1 MKVRKVGIFTQLF
14 ILLAVLLLLGNGIL
28 GVFIYNRSKDTLFDQ
43 IQINAE
49 NIASCAAMNVPGDV
63 LDTIEI
69 GQEDSEAYATVLKE
83 LGLFRD
89 GTELEYIYTLRYLGD
104 EQFIFLVDADP
115 EEPAAIG
122 DECEATVAMM
132 QTVNEQVTTSD
143 EDPFTDE
150 WGTHISAYSPIMNGS
165 EMVGMIGV
173 DISATWITE
182 QMAILRNLVIAIVV
196 VTYILS
202 LVILGLLMAKFKKNM
217 TKLNDKVLELASGSG
232 DLTKEIDIR
241 TGDELEVIAGNMNTF
256 ISQVRSLV
264 QDVARATGEI
274 LSTGEALSATVNEN
288 VRVMAQMNEEMN
300 GISTNMEESSA
311 SSGRLSQNLSES
323 AENINMFAD
332 NVNEIRRMVQ
342 QANENA
348 QRSCAAAKENR
359 ENTLEAIRNL
369 QARMQQTNE
378 DAQQIEKVKQIAE
391 EISEIASETSM
402 LSLNAQIEAAR
413 AGEQG
418 RGFAVVATQV
428 GQLSNDIDRAVAEIN
443 DINVQV
449 LSAVAALT
457 EVAEEMIRFVSEDI
471 VKDYDAFAELGEE
484 YGNTTQAI
492 REQVAQIGEQSTQIS
507 NNIAEINES
516 VQGITST
523 VMMTAESAGEI
534 ARSTNEISASLEN
547 LNATSQRNTQSSA
560 ALNSQ
565 VNKYTF

>member
-14 ILLAVLLLLGNGIL
+14 IWLAVLLLLGNGIL
-28 GVFIYNRSKDTLFDQ
+28 GVFIYNRSKNTLFDQ

-49 NIASCAAMNVPGDV
+49 NIASCAAMNVDGAL
-63 LDTIEI
+63 LDEVEI
-69 GQEDSEAYATVLKE
+69 GDEESPEYKAILEE

-104 EQFIFLVDADP
+104 EQFIFLVDADL

-132 QTVNEQVTTSD
+132 KTVNEQITTSD
-143 EDPFTDE
+143 DDPFTDE

-165 EMVGMIGV
+165 EMSGMIGV
-173 DISATWITE
+173 DISANWITE
-182 QMAILRNLVIAIVV
+182 QMAILRNLVIAIGV

-202 LVILGLLMAKFKKNM
+202 LVILGLLMVKFRKSM
-217 TKLNDKVLELASGSG
+217 IKLNDKVLELASGSG

-274 LSTGEALSATVNEN
+274 LSTGEALSATVSDN

-300 GISTNMEESSA
+300 GISANMEESSA
-311 SSGRLSQNLSES
+311 SSSRLSQNLSES

-369 QARMQQTNE
+369 QTRMQQTNE

-471 VKDYDAFAELGEE
+471 VKDYDAFADLGEE

-492 REQVAQIGEQSTQIS
+492 REQVVQIGEQSTQIS

-523 VMMTAESAGEI
+523 VMLTAESAGEI

-547 LNATSQRNTQSSA
+547 LNTTSRRNTESSA

>member
-1 MKVRKVGIFTQLF
+1 MKVRKISIFNQLF
-14 ILLAVLLLLGNGIL
+14 IWLAILLLVGNSIL
-28 GVFIYNRSKDTLFDQ
+28 GVAIYSKANDALFDQ

-49 NIASCAAMNVPGDV
+49 NIASCAAMNVDGAL
-63 LDTIEI
+63 LDAVEI
-69 GQEDSEAYATVLKE
+69 GDEESPEYKAILEE

-132 QTVNEQVTTSD
+132 KTVNEKITTSD
-143 EDPFTDE
+143 DEPFTDE
-150 WGTHISAYSPIMNGS
+150 WGTHISAYSPIMDGS
-165 EMVGMIGV
+165 EMSGMIGV
-173 DISATWITE
+173 DISANWITE
-182 QMAILRNLVIAIVV
+182 QMAALRNLVIIIAI
-196 VTYILS
+196 VTYIVS
-202 LVILGLLMAKFKKNM
+202 LFILGLLMNKFKKSM
-217 TKLNDKVLELASGSG
+217 GKLNDKVKELASGSG

-274 LSTGEALSATVNEN
+274 LSTGEALSATVSDN

-300 GISTNMEESSA
+300 GISANMEESSA
-311 SSGRLSQNLSES
+311 SSSRLSQNLSES

-332 NVNEIRRMVQ
+332 NVNEIRQMVQ

-359 ENTLEAIRNL
+359 DMAMQAIREL
-369 QARMQQTNE
+369 QNRMERTSA

-471 VKDYDAFAELGEE
+471 VKDYDAFADLGEE

-492 REQVAQIGEQSTQIS
+492 REQVVQIGEQSTQIS

-523 VMMTAESAGEI
+523 VMLTAESAGEI

-547 LNATSQRNTQSSA
+547 LNTTSRRNTESSA

>member
-182 QMAILRNLVIAIVV
+182 QMAILRNLVIAIGV

>member
-28 GVFIYNRSKDTLFDQ
+28 GVFIYNKSKDTLFDQ
-43 IQINAE
+43 IQINAQ
-49 NIASCAAMNVPGDV
+49 NIASCAAMNVDGAL
-63 LDTIEI
+63 LDKVEI
-69 GQEDSEAYATVLKE
+69 GGEQSAEYKAVLEE

-122 DECEATVAMM
+122 DECEATEAMM
-132 QTVNEQVTTSD
+132 QTVNEQITTSD
-143 EDPFTDE
+143 EEPFTDE

-165 EMVGMIGV
+165 EMAGMIGV
-173 DISATWITE
+173 DISANWITE
-182 QMAILRNLVIAIVV
+182 QMAILRNLVIGIGV

-202 LVILGLLMAKFKKNM
+202 LVILGLLMAKFKKSM
-217 TKLNDKVLELASGSG
+217 SKLNDKVLDLASGSG

-264 QDVARATGEI
+264 QDVARSTGEI
-274 LSTGEALSATVNEN
+274 LSTGEALSATVSEN
-288 VRVMAQMNEEMN
+288 VRVMAQMNDEMV
-300 GISTNMEESSA
+300 GISANMEQSSA
-311 SSGRLSQNLSES
+311 SSNQLSQNLSES

-332 NVNEIRRMVQ
+332 NVNEIRKMVQ

-369 QARMQQTNE
+369 QIRMQQTHE

-428 GQLSNDIDRAVAEIN
+428 GQLSNDIDRAVTEIN
-443 DINVQV
+443 EINVQV

-471 VKDYDAFAELGEE
+471 VKDYDAFADLGEE

-492 REQVAQIGEQSTQIS
+492 REQMAEIGDQSTLIS
-507 NNIAEINES
+507 QNIAEINES
-516 VQGITST
+516 VQGITNT

-547 LNATSQRNTQSSA
+547 LNVTSQRNTQSSET
-560 ALNSQ
+560 LNAQ

>member
-28 GVFIYNRSKDTLFDQ
+28 GVFIYNRSKDALFDQ
-43 IQINAE
+43 IQINAQ
-49 NIASCAAMNVPGDV
+49 NIASSAAMNVQGDV
-63 LDTIEI
+63 LDTIEV
-69 GQEDSEAYATVLKE
+69 GQEDSEAYAVVLEE

-89 GTELEYIYTLRYLGD
+89 STELEYIYTLRYLGD
-104 EQFIFLVDADP
+104 EKFIFLVDADP

-122 DECEATVAMM
+122 DECEATEAMM
-132 QTVNEQVTTSD
+132 QTVNEQITTSD

-150 WGTHISAYSPIMNGS
+150 WGTHISAYSPIMNAS
-165 EMVGMIGV
+165 EMVGMVGV
-173 DISATWITE
+173 DISANWITE
-182 QMAILRNLVIAIVV
+182 QMAILRNLVIAIGV

-202 LVILGLLMAKFKKNM
+202 LVILGLLMAKFRKNM

-288 VRVMAQMNEEMN
+288 VLVMAQMNEEMN
-300 GISTNMEESSA
+300 GISANMEESSG
-311 SSGRLSQNLSES
+311 SSNRLSQNLSES

-359 ENTLEAIRNL
+359 ENTLSAIRNL
-369 QARMQQTNE
+369 QTRMQQTNE

-471 VKDYDAFAELGEE
+471 VKDYDAFADLGEE

-492 REQVAQIGEQSTQIS
+492 REQVVQIGEQSTEIS

-534 ARSTNEISASLEN
+534 ARSTNEISANLEN
-547 LNATSQRNTQSSA
+547 LNAMSQRNTQSSA
-560 ALNSQ
+560 ELNSQ